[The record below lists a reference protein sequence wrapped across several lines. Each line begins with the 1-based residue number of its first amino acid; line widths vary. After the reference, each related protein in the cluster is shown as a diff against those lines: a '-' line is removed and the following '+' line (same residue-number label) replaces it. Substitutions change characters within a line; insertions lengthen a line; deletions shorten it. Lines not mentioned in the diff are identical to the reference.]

1 MCSLAFASCQ
11 VPASPYK
18 VEDMSQE
25 EFFFFFLSGG
35 HAGGSLSTTEM
46 RVLTSRPRVTPTMW
60 CCLSQ
65 GQDLLG
71 AQGLRVRRASSLRK
85 DLTGT

>member
-25 EFFFFFLSGG
+25 EFFFFFFLV
-35 HAGGSLSTTEM
+35 AMPEEVCQ
-46 RVLTSRPRVTPTMW
+46 RQR
-60 CCLSQ
+60 
-65 GQDLLG
+65 
-71 AQGLRVRRASSLRK
+71 
-85 DLTGT
+85 

>member
-25 EFFFFFLSGG
+25 EFFFFSFWWPCRRKSVNDRDESAYLKTSGDT
-35 HAGGSLSTTEM
+35 HNV
-46 RVLTSRPRVTPTMW
+46 VLP
-60 CCLSQ
+60 
-65 GQDLLG
+65 
-71 AQGLRVRRASSLRK
+71 
-85 DLTGT
+85 